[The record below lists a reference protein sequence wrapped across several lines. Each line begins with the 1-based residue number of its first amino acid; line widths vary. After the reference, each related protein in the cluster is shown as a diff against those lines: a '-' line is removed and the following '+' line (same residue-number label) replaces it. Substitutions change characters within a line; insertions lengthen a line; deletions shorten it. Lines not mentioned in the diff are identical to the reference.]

1 MADRARDATAREG
14 RLAELERPEEWQGA
28 DVHGRRERARVAGER
43 PRDTVEDVD
52 SVRDPGGARD
62 LLQED
67 CVRRRG
73 EQPHDRV
80 QVPLDRRARARTQVA
95 AAVGNEVGVAAERAV
110 TDVPGEELEGVAY
123 RATGRVS
130 LDGHLE
136 PAGRV
141 VRERAAAE
149 PCDDEQDER
158 GDQAH
163 VRETLVTAG
172 PSPLPSR
179 GSRAGSARCGSG
191 R

>member
-1 MADRARDATAREG
+1 MADRARDAAAREG
-14 RLAELERPEEWQGA
+14 RLAELERPDEWQGA
-28 DVHGRRERARVAGER
+28 DVHGRRERVRVAGESR
-43 PRDTVEDVD
+43 RDAVEDVD
-52 SVRDPGGARD
+52 SVGDPGGARD

-67 CVRRRG
+67 GVRPRG
-73 EQPHDRV
+73 EQPDDRV
-80 QVPLDRRARARTQVA
+80 QVPLDRRARAGPHVP
-95 AAVGNEVGVAAERAV
+95 AAVGNEVGVAAERAI
-110 TDVPGEELEGVAY
+110 TDVPGEELERVAC
-123 RATGRVS
+123 RLTGRVS

-149 PCDDEQDER
+149 QRDDEQYER

-163 VRETLVTAG
+163 VRETLVTAE

-179 GSRAGSARCGSG
+179 GSHAGSVRRGSG